1 MNVEARCKV
10 KVGAGRRRCGGRSPV
25 GPCGGTM
32 GGGRGFPGPKSHRL
46 TQVWLRPSRY
56 TE

>member
-10 KVGAGRRRCGGRSPV
+10 KVGAWRRRCGGRWPV